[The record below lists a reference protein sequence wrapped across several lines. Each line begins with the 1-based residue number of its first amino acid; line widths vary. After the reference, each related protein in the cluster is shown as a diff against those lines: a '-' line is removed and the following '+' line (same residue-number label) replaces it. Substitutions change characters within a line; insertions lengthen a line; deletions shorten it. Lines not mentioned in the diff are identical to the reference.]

1 MLSATTIGAFL
12 LLAAAHDARGEYMGG
27 VWPPGVAPPGG
38 LQASVRVPPGSWIT
52 FDREGTVGMTFDER
66 TGFLRFGVKG
76 KRPALSLQ
84 METGEMKR

>member
-27 VWPPGVAPPGG
+27 VWPPGA
-38 LQASVRVPPGSWIT
+38 T
-52 FDREGTVGMTFDER
+52 
-66 TGFLRFGVKG
+66 GVKG